1 MSTRYVSETGEPI
14 DPIAAVVEVKGC
26 WNDDLFTALG
36 TQLVTDYMVQLRAP
50 VGVYLVGWFDL
61 VNWDPNDSRRRRVP
75 RRTIDEVRQQLDGQA
90 AAAPEGFLVRA
101 VVMEIKSP

>member
-1 MSTRYVSETGEPI
+1 MADGVTIGRDSTTGEPI

-36 TQLVTDYMVQLRAP
+36 TQLVTDYMVQLGAP

-61 VNWDPNDSRRRRVP
+61 VNWDPTTAAGVVSPSGRSTRSYNSSMDRRLRPP
-75 RRTIDEVRQQLDGQA
+75 RDFSSAR
-90 AAAPEGFLVRA
+90 
-101 VVMEIKSP
+101 S